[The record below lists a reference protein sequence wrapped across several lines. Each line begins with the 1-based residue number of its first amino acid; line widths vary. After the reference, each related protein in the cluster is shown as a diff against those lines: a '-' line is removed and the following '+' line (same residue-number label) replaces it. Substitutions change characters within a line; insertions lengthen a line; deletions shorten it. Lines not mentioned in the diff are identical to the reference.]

1 APFGLL
7 LDVAHQG
14 GGLALGLVLEAPLQ
28 LLLRFLGAQA
38 RDLLE
43 PGARLQLARRQ
54 DLLAVAEAL
63 VAPLQLAVALLQRA
77 RPLIELLLP
86 PLELAA
92 PARRLLLRSLARQE
106 QLLLRRE
113 HDVLLRLLEQ
123 PLALGRRRSRRG
135 LRYPAL
141 DAPSQDIE
149 GRSRSG
155 GAAQEGEEH
164 ARPCAHGTYLRQHPA
179 GKAEREKASADS

>member
-1 APFGLL
+1 GLL

-43 PGARLQLARRQ
+43 PGARLQLAHRQ

-113 HDVLLRLLEQ
+113 HDALLRLLQ
-123 PLALGRRRSRRG
+123 PLALGRRRLRHG
-135 LRYPAL
+135 LRHPAL
-141 DAPSQDIE
+141 DAASQDIE

>member
-1 APFGLL
+1 MPASTS
-7 LDVAHQG
+7 AC
-14 GGLALGLVLEAPLQ
+14 ALWAISSM
-28 LLLRFLGAQA
+28 R
-38 RDLLE
+38 
-43 PGARLQLARRQ
+43 PGWMRPSAMSRSSASRATSRRTGSKH
-54 DLLAVAEAL
+54 DTTTVSG
-63 VAPLQLAVALLQRA
+63 VSSMMTSTPVALLQRA
-77 RPLIELLLP
+77 RPLIGLLLP

-113 HDVLLRLLEQ
+113 HDALLRLLQ
-123 PLALGRRRSRRG
+123 PLALGRRRSRHG
-135 LRYPAL
+135 LRHPAL

-179 GKAEREKASADS
+179 GK